1 MSEIRVA
8 IVGVGNCASAL
19 VQGLYRYRGS
29 DEEEIPGLM
38 HLKLGGYRV
47 SDVIPVAAFDVDT
60 RKVGKDLSEA
70 IFAPAN
76 CAWKFSEVPNM
87 GVEVMMGK
95 VDDGVPP
102 HLAKFVKTT
111 NKEPVDIAEILREK
125 KVDVLINLLPTGST
139 EATRF
144 YMDQAIKKAKVG
156 VVNGIPEMIA
166 SSEEYAK
173 ASEENKVPIVGDDFK
188 SQIGATILHRALAKL
203 FYDRGVKIKR
213 SYQLNYAGNTDFVN
227 LVKRGESKE
236 MTKSTAVTSLI
247 PYEFDLSAG
256 FAFIEMLKDKKIAY
270 IMLEGE
276 KFGGAP
282 IKLEAKLEVEDSP
295 NSAGV
300 LIDAI
305 RCCKLA
311 MDRRVGGV
319 LTSASAYLMKH
330 PPQQFEDEVARSM
343 LEEFIEGKRER

>member
-29 DEEEIPGLM
+29 DEEDIPGLM

-47 SDVIPVAAFDVDT
+47 SDVIPVAAFDVDIT
-60 RKVGKDLSEA
+60 KVGKDLSEA
-70 IFAPAN
+70 IFASPN
-76 CAWKFSEVPNM
+76 CAWKFAQVPHM

-102 HLAKFVKTT
+102 HLAKFVKTAD
-111 NKEPVDIAEILREK
+111 KEQVNVVDVLREK
-125 KVDVLINLLPTGST
+125 KVDVVVNFLPTGSSK
-139 EATRF
+139 ATGF
-144 YMDQAIKKAKVG
+144 YADEAIKKAKVG
-156 VVNGIPEMIA
+156 FVNGIPEMIA
-166 SSEEYAK
+166 SS
-173 ASEENKVPIVGDDFK
+173 DDFK

-256 FAFIEMLKDKKIAY
+256 FAFIETLKDKKIAC
-270 IMLEGE
+270 IMLKGE

-311 MDRRVGGV
+311 MDRGVGGV

-330 PPQQFEDEVARSM
+330 PPQQFEDEVAKRM

>member
-19 VQGLYRYRGS
+19 VQGLYHYRGL
-29 DEEEIPGLM
+29 DKEDIPGLM
-38 HLKLGGYRV
+38 HLRLGGYRV
-47 SDVIPVAAFDVDT
+47 SDVVPVAAFDVDV

-70 IFAPAN
+70 IFAPPN
-76 CAWKFSEVPNM
+76 CAWKFAEVPDM
-87 GVEVMMGK
+87 SVEVMMGK
-95 VDDGVPP
+95 VDDGVPA
-102 HLAKFVKTT
+102 HLARFVETAD
-111 NKEPVDIAEILREK
+111 KEQVNVADVLREK
-125 KVDVLINLLPTGST
+125 KVDVVVNFLPTGSSK
-139 EATRF
+139 ATRF
-144 YMDQAIKKAKVG
+144 YADEAIRKAKVG
-156 VVNGIPEMIA
+156 FINGIPEMIA
-166 SSEEYAK
+166 SSEEYAR
-173 ASEENKVPIVGDDFK
+173 AAEDNDVPIVGDDFK
-188 SQIGATILHRALAKL
+188 SQIGATILHRDLAKL

-236 MTKSTAVTSLI
+236 MTKSAAVTSLI
-247 PYEFDLSAG
+247 PYQFDLSAG
-256 FAFIEMLKDKKIAY
+256 FASIAILKDKKIAY

-276 KFGGAP
+276 NFGGAP
-282 IKLEAKLEVEDSP
+282 IKLEVKLEVEDSP

-311 MDRRVGGV
+311 MDRGVGGV
-319 LTSASAYLMKH
+319 LTSVSAYLMKH
-330 PPQQFEDEVARSM
+330 PPKQFQDEVAKRM